1 MEIIPAI
8 NTSDVNEAVN
18 IISKLGEIILPH
30 GIPLE
35 RIQIDIN
42 DGTFENIKTIAPESL
57 MEVETKLMF
66 DYHLM
71 VNDPTFW
78 IERTLRGQAER
89 VIAQVEKMGD
99 KYVFVEKV
107 TKVGMKVGFALDIET
122 PLESIDEALYT
133 SLDVILL
140 MSYPAGAGGKEL
152 NEAIFGKIERL
163 NEIKR
168 KGSYPFKICLDGG
181 ITLQNIKRIKL
192 SGVDEVAVAKSV
204 IDGDIERNLEEL
216 YKAIY

>member
-8 NTSDVNEAVN
+8 NTSDVNEAVD
-18 IISKLGEIILPH
+18 IISKLEEIILPN
-30 GIPLE
+30 GISLG

-42 DGTFENIKTIAPESL
+42 DGTFENIKTIAPEAL
-57 MEVETKLMF
+57 MAVETKLMF

-89 VIAQVEKMGD
+89 VIGQVEKMGD
-99 KYVFVEKV
+99 KYVFIEKV
-107 TKVGMKVGFALDIET
+107 TRVGMKVGFALDFET
-122 PLESIDEALYT
+122 PIESIDETLFT

-140 MSYPAGAGGKEL
+140 MSYPAGAGGKQL
-152 NEAIFGKIERL
+152 DEAVFGKIESL
-163 NEIKR
+163 GEIK
-168 KGSYPFKICLDGG
+168 KKNSYPFKICLDGG

-192 SGVDEVAVAKSV
+192 SGVDEVAVTKSV